1 MKTVALKERT
11 FEMLVDLKKETD
23 AKTFEEVII
32 RLFEGAKKVPGNMF
46 GADRKM
52 RPFTEK
58 EEAEFEGE

>member
-23 AKTFEEVII
+23 ARTFEEVIVK
-32 RLFEGAKKVPGNMF
+32 LFEKSKKVPGNMF
-46 GADRKM
+46 GIDRKM
-52 RPFTEK
+52 KPFTAE